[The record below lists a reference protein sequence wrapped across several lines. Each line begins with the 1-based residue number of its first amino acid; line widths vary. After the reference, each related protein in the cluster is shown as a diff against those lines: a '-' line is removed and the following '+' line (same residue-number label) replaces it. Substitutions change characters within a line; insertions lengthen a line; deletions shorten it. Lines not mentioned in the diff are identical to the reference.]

1 MITLL
6 TLTLT
11 TKNIMGFSGQQLI
24 FPSVRFNC
32 SGEVLKW
39 IMAGTEWFGDSKPEL
54 QIWTPL
60 QNNVYTKTSG
70 AIISSAVM
78 IRSRVYE
85 YEVESPLPFQ
95 PGDIL
100 GVFQP
105 LFTDSQLQVDY
116 DSDDDSIYYLISTG
130 ADVYPQ
136 NTTFN
141 TTDGALTLTGLPL
154 VSVEISK
161 FQLLTGG
168 LCYVLLCQTLEPHI
182 LFNSQ

>member
-11 TKNIMGFSGQQLI
+11 TRNVMGFSGQQLI
-24 FPSVRFNC
+24 FPSVQFNC

-39 IMAGTEWFGDSKPEL
+39 IMVGTEWFGDSKPEL

-60 QNNVYTKTSG
+60 ENNVFTKTSG

-116 DSDDDSIYYLISTG
+116 DSDDDSIYYFISTG
-130 ADVYPQ
+130 ADAYPQ
-136 NTTFN
+136 NCIFN
-141 TTDGALTLTGLPL
+141 TTDGALTLNGLPL

-161 FQLLTGG
+161 FN
-168 LCYVLLCQTLEPHI
+168 
-182 LFNSQ
+182 NSKPDVRNRDIPWQK